1 MKKKLVSLF
10 ALMFITTLGAH
21 ADIDINET
29 NFPDRKFRKFLL
41 AQTYGADGKLTPEEI
56 DGVTSMKVQFMEIQ
70 SLKGIEHFTALTSL
84 KCSFNLLKTLDLT
97 QNTALE
103 ELLCDNNLLT
113 ALDLTKNTALTRL
126 FCYENNILSID
137 LSQNTELETL
147 SCSENQLRTL
157 DLSKNTVL
165 SWVNC
170 SNNLLTA
177 LDLSQNAALE
187 ELNISLNQIKG
198 ETMDALVASLPAVSK
213 GKLYAIY
220 NKQDQNEITTTQVT
234 AANANGW
241 TIYTYDGNDW
251 KVYADPTAVQ
261 NVKATANDTS
271 ASKKK
276 YFKDGKI
283 VIEANGKEFDAAGA
297 QVK

>member
-10 ALMFITTLGAH
+10 ALMFMTTLGAH

-29 NFPDRKFRKFLL
+29 NFPDRKFRRFLL

-113 ALDLTKNTALTRL
+113 ALDLTK
-126 FCYENNILSID
+126 
-137 LSQNTELETL
+137 
-147 SCSENQLRTL
+147 
-157 DLSKNTVL
+157 
-165 SWVNC
+165 
-170 SNNLLTA
+170 
-177 LDLSQNAALE
+177 NAALE

-261 NVKATANDTS
+261 NVKAAANDTS

>member
-1 MKKKLVSLF
+1 M
-10 ALMFITTLGAH
+10 
-21 ADIDINET
+21 
-29 NFPDRKFRKFLL
+29 
-41 AQTYGADGKLTPEEI
+41 
-56 DGVTSMKVQFMEIQ
+56 
-70 SLKGIEHFTALTSL
+70 
-84 KCSFNLLKTLDLT
+84 
-97 QNTALE
+97 
-103 ELLCDNNLLT
+103 
-113 ALDLTKNTALTRL
+113 
-126 FCYENNILSID
+126 
-137 LSQNTELETL
+137 
-147 SCSENQLRTL
+147 
-157 DLSKNTVL
+157 
-165 SWVNC
+165 NC

-220 NKQDQNEITTTQVT
+220 NNQDQNEITTTQVT

-261 NVKATANDTS
+261 NVKAAANDTS
-271 ASKKK
+271 ANKKK

>member
-1 MKKKLVSLF
+1 V
-10 ALMFITTLGAH
+10 
-21 ADIDINET
+21 
-29 NFPDRKFRKFLL
+29 
-41 AQTYGADGKLTPEEI
+41 
-56 DGVTSMKVQFMEIQ
+56 
-70 SLKGIEHFTALTSL
+70 
-84 KCSFNLLKTLDLT
+84 
-97 QNTALE
+97 
-103 ELLCDNNLLT
+103 
-113 ALDLTKNTALTRL
+113 
-126 FCYENNILSID
+126 
-137 LSQNTELETL
+137 
-147 SCSENQLRTL
+147 
-157 DLSKNTVL
+157 
-165 SWVNC
+165 
-170 SNNLLTA
+170 
-177 LDLSQNAALE
+177 LE

-261 NVKATANDTS
+261 NVKAAANDTS
-271 ASKKK
+271 ANKKK

>member
-10 ALMFITTLGAH
+10 ALMFMTTLGAH

-29 NFPDRKFRKFLL
+29 NFPDRKFRRFLL

-97 QNTALE
+97 Q
-103 ELLCDNNLLT
+103 
-113 ALDLTKNTALTRL
+113 NTALTRL

-261 NVKATANDTS
+261 NVKAAANDTS
-271 ASKKK
+271 ANKKK

>member
-10 ALMFITTLGAH
+10 ALMFMTTLGAH

-29 NFPDRKFRKFLL
+29 NFPDRKFRRFLL

-84 KCSFNLLKTLDLT
+84 KCSFNLLKKLDLT

-113 ALDLTKNTALTRL
+113 ALDL
-126 FCYENNILSID
+126 
-137 LSQNTELETL
+137 
-147 SCSENQLRTL
+147 
-157 DLSKNTVL
+157 
-165 SWVNC
+165 
-170 SNNLLTA
+170 
-177 LDLSQNAALE
+177 SQNAVLE

-261 NVKATANDTS
+261 NVKAAANDTA